1 MRKPLL
7 VLLVLLLG
15 AAAAPE
21 QARAAEPWL
30 GVQLGGSI
38 PLGDLRDGLATG
50 LAGGLSLTARDS
62 RNRGMGVQVAYHAWG
77 TSGALHSD
85 VLDYFAPGWSFRLH
99 AIQTTAFVLAEL
111 PTAGGMTPYV
121 RAGGG
126 LYWLR
131 SRLDTSFGDLDD
143 TEYRLGYN
151 AGAGLRLPLGA
162 ESTVGL
168 EGTFHAILFDGK
180 DWRGVATLGM
190 NVGLF

>member
-1 MRKPLL
+1 MRRTIIVAL
-7 VLLVLLLG
+7 VFAALG
-15 AAAAPE
+15 AGVPGG
-21 QARAAEPWL
+21 ARAAEPWL
-30 GVQLGGSI
+30 GVQAGVSV
-38 PLGDLRDGLATG
+38 PMGDLRDGLATG
-50 LAGGLSLTARDS
+50 FAGGLSLTARDS

-111 PTAGGMTPYV
+111 PPAGIATPYV

-131 SRLDTSFGDLDD
+131 SRLYTSFGNLED

-151 AGAGLRLPLGA
+151 AGAGLRLPFGT

-180 DWRGVATLGM
+180 DWRGVVTLGM